1 MPQHDFISD
10 VQRRKVHQITFTLMP
25 DNWKSYSPQVKL
37 NWEIAKFDEQQAASI
52 PNNSGGVYTFVVI
65 PKVADHPYCSYL
77 MYVGR
82 VQQGNNFRK
91 RYREYLKEKNDPK
104 GRPLVQLM
112 LQLWE
117 EHLWFCYARIDETAN
132 ISDVENSLIKAL
144 DPVINVEYPAEV
156 QATRR
161 AASL

>member
-1 MPQHDFISD
+1 
-10 VQRRKVHQITFTLMP
+10 MP
-25 DNWKSYSPQVKL
+25 DNWKNYSSQVSL
-37 NWEIAKFDEQQAASI
+37 NWQIVKFDELQANSI
-52 PNNSGGVYTFVVI
+52 PNDSGGVYTFVVT

-82 VQQGNNFRK
+82 VQGSNNFRK

-104 GRPLVQLM
+104 GRPLVQMM
-112 LQLWE
+112 LRLWE
-117 EHLWFCYARIDETAN
+117 EHLWFCYARIDEVDK
-132 ISDVENSLIKAL
+132 ISDVEVSLIKAL
-144 DPVINVEYPAEV
+144 DPVINVDYPAEV